1 MSLRHSKA
9 CADTEP
15 ASPENHSDV
24 SLRALLLGAVSIGL
38 GAVAWRFP
46 VTINPMLI
54 AVAAYAVLD
63 RLTDGRSA

>member
-1 MSLRHSKA
+1 MTLRHSKT

-15 ASPENHSDV
+15 ARSENHSDV
-24 SLRALLLGAVSIGL
+24 SLRALLLGAVSLGL

-46 VTINPMLI
+46 VTINPTLI

-63 RLTDGRSA
+63 RITDRHSA